1 MWDESAAASGS
12 QGVFPRFVPSR
23 RGYRVHVFFCFFM
36 LPVCLAH
43 FFRISFSTRKKG
55 GKNI

>member
-23 RGYRVHVFFCFFM
+23 RGYRVHVLFLFFM
-36 LPVCLAH
+36 LPVC
-43 FFRISFSTRKKG
+43 IFSE
-55 GKNI
+55 